1 MTNWVPVLERRRA
14 ARPLGRLA
22 AAIGALGLT
31 LGLGGCT
38 NNDMT
43 DLQRYVESVLA
54 RQGGRIEELPPIRP
68 YTAYVYQGSE
78 IDPFAPFYDDEP
90 EQQQQTASSGPQP
103 DLDRNREELEQY
115 ALDSL
120 RMMGTLERDGATWAI
135 VRSPD
140 SLIHRIS
147 VGNYIGKNHGKIINI
162 SEDRIALK
170 EIIPDGQG
178 GWTEREAALALLE

>member
-1 MTNWVPVLERRRA
+1 MTNGSVLLERRRTVR
-14 ARPLGRLA
+14 RPRGLA
-22 AAIGALGLT
+22 AAGALGLT
-31 LGLGGCT
+31 LVLGGCT
-38 NNDMT
+38 SNDMS

-54 RQGGRIEELPPIRP
+54 REGGRIDKVDPIKP
-68 YTAYVYQGSE
+68 YTPYVYKGSE

-90 EQQQQTASSGPQP
+90 QQQQTVASGPSP
-103 DLDRNREELEQY
+103 DLNRNREELEQY

-147 VGNYIGKNHGKIINI
+147 VGNYIGKNHGKIISI

-178 GWTEREAALALLE
+178 GWTERDAGLALLE